1 MRCSY
6 LGWLPGSRRNRA
18 FMVLASFLCLGIA
31 KPAAAQLSDL
41 IKKAAAEKEIIFQIS
56 EPRGK
61 YSTAQV
67 EQQLSDLV
75 QKRFGVEVNIKFNFA
90 LSFPAAAARTLT
102 EIKTGSYPS
111 YDLMYQT
118 TGTAIGLYRGNTI
131 HPVRW
136 RELFNWINEKELSYG
151 GQAIVVSTTFLLPV
165 YNTNLVKP
173 ADVPKTWDE
182 LLDAKW
188 KGKLA
193 APIYQDMWP
202 NMAQSEV
209 WGEPRTREFLRKISL
224 QNPVLGRFPE
234 IEAKVISG
242 EVPAAVVTNTYS
254 VEHYRAKG
262 APIAYAN
269 VEPVIVFVRLAFVPK
284 NALRP
289 SAATLVASTLL
300 TPEGQTILADGWAA
314 SSLFQP
320 NTPAAKFA
328 AGRKLALPNVDF
340 EKEKGLA
347 LQKEYE
353 RIIVKR

>member
-1 MRCSY
+1 MRCSHM
-6 LGWLPGSRRNRA
+6 GWLSWSQRGWTLIA
-18 FMVLASFLCLGIA
+18 LASLLLLGISE
-31 KPAAAQLSDL
+31 PAGAQLADL
-41 IKKAAAEKEIIFQIS
+41 IKKAAGEKEIIFQIS

-118 TGTAIGLYRGNTI
+118 TGTAIGLYRENTI

-136 RELFNWINEKELSYG
+136 RELFNWISEKELSYG

-173 ADVPKTWDE
+173 ADVPKSWDE

-193 APIYQDMWP
+193 TPIYQDMWP
-202 NMAQSEV
+202 NMAQSEI
-209 WGEPRTREFLRKISL
+209 WGEPRTREFLKKISL

-242 EVPAAVVTNTYS
+242 EVPLAVVTNTWS
-254 VEHYRAKG
+254 VDHYRAKG
-262 APIAYAN
+262 APIAYAA

-284 NALRP
+284 NARRP

-300 TPEGQTILADGWAA
+300 TPQGQTILADGWAA

-328 AGRKLALPNVDF
+328 AGKKLALPNVEF

-353 RIIVKR
+353 RIILKR